1 MATHIK
7 EIVKK
12 FLKEQSKATQ
22 EREKIKKI
30 INGTLGRTL
39 AENITLEGIY
49 KNTLILR
56 SNASSFIYD
65 FNLKKKGVLEALQKE
80 LPRLKDV
87 KIKIG

>member
-12 FLKEQSKATQ
+12 FLKEQSKAIQ

-30 INGTLGRTL
+30 INRTLGRTL
-39 AENITLEGIY
+39 AENITVEGVY
-49 KNTLILR
+49 KNTLIIH

-80 LPRLKDV
+80 LPHLKDV